1 MLIRS
6 DAVAVLALADI
17 AVLATSSLEASL
29 PPGGGVDVLALD
41 YTVPVLVWGD
51 VVAVPAWMGLLC

>member
-6 DAVAVLALADI
+6 DAVGVLALADI

-29 PPGGGVDVLALD
+29 PPGDDVDVLALD

-51 VVAVPAWMGLLC
+51 VVAVPAWMVLLC